1 MDEVTPRVDHQRSFV
16 RLCCAFVF
24 DPGRMEELVAE
35 ADSAVWR
42 ADTAELPVWERLNHW
57 SLLPSAQRYLTVPR
71 DTAAPAALWRL
82 TSQYGNSRKG
92 LGTGQFWLAHLGR
105 GASCVVSVRGVEL
118 ALFGTGVGFVVL
130 EYQLRS
136 GSQHQ
141 MAGGVVQRDRPEAW
155 IDFAKFSRRLTQ
167 DRLRRFWEPDGDPH
181 FVYDDV
187 AKLLA
192 TIGLEATMERRPVTG
207 TTAIVLAQPVPFTGL
222 FLIGATEE
230 QAREYVVQLRYNVGS
245 ANLETSAPEELALD
259 DVGVRRR
266 TSGSWFYGS
275 TVAAGFVAVDL
286 GATGYWQS
294 FPGELRRQY
303 QFALLVVLQQ
313 RHALL
318 QLNEQIAEYWDG
330 DDELR
335 VVRFTELQESLHYLS
350 AKLMP
355 PQYSERNSQQ
365 RFYATMRR
373 AFQVEQLNTDV
384 RRTISELS
392 ETLRLRLADQ
402 QGQQQARFE
411 RVVSAFALTFGVPSL
426 ALAFLSVDVTGIS
439 KPLPLLVALAVVSV
453 SIGFGALIG
462 YAARRRRRSRSR

>member
-1 MDEVTPRVDHQRSFV
+1 
-16 RLCCAFVF
+16 
-24 DPGRMEELVAE
+24 
-35 ADSAVWR
+35 
-42 ADTAELPVWERLNHW
+42 
-57 SLLPSAQRYLTVPR
+57 
-71 DTAAPAALWRL
+71 
-82 TSQYGNSRKG
+82 
-92 LGTGQFWLAHLGR
+92 
-105 GASCVVSVRGVEL
+105 
-118 ALFGTGVGFVVL
+118 VVL
-130 EYQLRS
+130 EYQLRA

-141 MAGGVVQRDRPEAW
+141 MAGAGAQRDRPETW

-167 DRLRRFWEPDGDPH
+167 DRLRRFWEPDSDPH

-207 TTAIVLAQPVPFTGL
+207 PTAIVLAQPVPFTGL
-222 FLIGATEE
+222 FLTGATEE

-275 TVAAGFVAVDL
+275 TVAAGFVAADL
-286 GATGYWQS
+286 STTGYWQS

-365 RFYATMRR
+365 RFYTTMRR

-426 ALAFLSVDVTGIS
+426 VLAFLSVDVTGIS

-462 YAARRRRRSRSR
+462 YAARRRRRSGPG